1 MVNTTISASVYIL
14 PYTLII
20 HGTYLHFTVPSGP
33 PQGLTATPANAW
45 TLVLTCSPPAEEGRN
60 GVITGYTGNVTVAIT
75 GSTWQFETAMT
86 QFTVQSLHPHY
97 SYNCSVASRT
107 AIGLGP
113 FTYNVTVEMP
123 EAG

>member
-1 MVNTTISASVYIL
+1 MSVYIF

-20 HGTYLHFTVPSGP
+20 HSTYLPFTVPSGP
-33 PQGLTATPANAW
+33 PQGLTATPSDAW
-45 TLVLTCSPPAEEGRN
+45 TIVLTWSPPAEEDRN
-60 GVITGYTGNVTVAIT
+60 GVIRGYTVNVTAAIT
-75 GSTWQFETAMT
+75 GRTWQFETAMT

-113 FTYNVTVEMP
+113 FTYNITVEMP